1 MATVRMI
8 KNAEMLDRFIPN
20 VLVSVKG
27 EKSLFDKLDM
37 HLLIAETWLK
47 DTFTSETTFS
57 TIAGYSDDNI
67 IKHLCC
73 QVVVSEAFRKAVPS
87 LDLVL
92 TPNGFGIVSNS
103 NVVPAS
109 KERIARL
116 MQSLEKTRD
125 DALELLIPKLAGAS
139 KWTSSTQCEWF
150 RSTLFQDLSVV
161 ADMGITEHRWEKYV
175 ELRQQIIDIEQSL
188 AEEFISP
195 ELMAVWRGTHLTNAS
210 VERAIAMVKAEILRV
225 LKGQPIS
232 TQRMMDVVNLIRNNP
247 LSFPAW
253 HDSDTAKL
261 FSPPV
266 FKNKKQAKGYWF

>member
-20 VLVSVKG
+20 VLVAVKG
-27 EKSLFDKLDM
+27 EKSLFEKLDM
-37 HLLIAETWLK
+37 HLLVAETWLK

-150 RSTLFQDLSVV
+150 RSTLFQDMSVV
-161 ADMGITEHRWEKYV
+161 ADLGITEHRWEKYV
-175 ELRQQIIDIEQSL
+175 ELREQIIAVEQSL
-188 AEEFISP
+188 AEEYFSKEQMAEWRSNISRNDP
-195 ELMAVWRGTHLTNAS
+195 IIPL
-210 VERAIAMVKAEILRV
+210 VKTEIVSL
-225 LKGQPIS
+225 LKGNAIS
-232 TQRMMDVVNLIRNNP
+232 VKSMMDCVNYIRNNP
-247 LSFPAW
+247 TTYAKW
-253 HDSDTAKL
+253 HASNTAKL
-261 FSPPV
+261 FSPPK
-266 FKNKKQAKGYWF
+266 FENKKQAKGYWF

>member
-1 MATVRMI
+1 MAIVRMI

-20 VLVSVKG
+20 VLVAVKG

-37 HLLIAETWLK
+37 HLLVAETWLK
-47 DTFTSETTFS
+47 DTFTSESTFS
-57 TIAGYSDDNI
+57 TIAGHSDDNI

-92 TPNGFGIVSNS
+92 TPNGFGIVSNN

-161 ADMGITEHRWEKYV
+161 AEIGITEHRWEKYV
-175 ELRQQIIDIEQSL
+175 ELRQQIIAIEHSF
-188 AEEFISP
+188 AEEYFSHEQMDEWRANISRKDP
-195 ELMAVWRGTHLTNAS
+195 VIPL
-210 VERAIAMVKAEILRV
+210 VKTEIVSV
-225 LKGQPIS
+225 LKGNPVCTRSI
-232 TQRMMDVVNLIRNNP
+232 MDCVNYIRNNP
-247 LSFPAW
+247 LTYAKW
-253 HDSDTAKL
+253 HASETAKL

>member
-20 VLVSVKG
+20 VLVAVKG

-37 HLLIAETWLK
+37 HLLVAEAWLK

-57 TIAGYSDDNI
+57 TIAGYSDDNV
-67 IKHLCC
+67 IKHIAA
-73 QVVVSEAFRKAVPS
+73 QAVVSEAFRKAVPS

-92 TPNGFGIVSNS
+92 TPNGFGIVSNN

-125 DALELLIPKLAGAS
+125 DALELLIPKLSGAS
-139 KWTSSTQCEWF
+139 KWTSSTQCDWF

-161 ADMGITEHRWEKYV
+161 AEMGITEHRWEKYI
-175 ELRQQIIDIEQSL
+175 ELRNQIIGIEESL
-188 AEEFISP
+188 AEEFFSRKQMY
-195 ELMAVWRGTHLTNAS
+195 EWRINGDKTDPVLPLVK
-210 VERAIAMVKAEILRV
+210 VEIVNILKRN
-225 LKGQPIS
+225 PI
-232 TQRMMDVVNLIRNNP
+232 RMKNMMDCVNYIRNNP
-247 LSFPAW
+247 DQYPVW
-253 HDSDTAKL
+253 HNSETAKL
-261 FSPPV
+261 FNPPK
-266 FKNKKQAKGYWF
+266 FENKKNSRGYWF